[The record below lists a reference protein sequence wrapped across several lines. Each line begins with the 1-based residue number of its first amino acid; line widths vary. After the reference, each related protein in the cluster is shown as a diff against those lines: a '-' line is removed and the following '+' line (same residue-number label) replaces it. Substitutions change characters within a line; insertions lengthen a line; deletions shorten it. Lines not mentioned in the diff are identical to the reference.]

1 MPSWDRKLCEHW
13 ENSDTHPGLW
23 FTQITSPNNDGE
35 VWFGLVWFIQISS
48 PNNDG
53 EVGQITFAQT
63 LGAGSVEEQ
72 LAFEA
77 RYEFVT
83 ITKVGGDHD
92 DDVGDDDNHKGGC

>member
-1 MPSWDRKLCEHW
+1 MMARWVI
-13 ENSDTHPGLW
+13 
-23 FTQITSPNNDGE
+23 ITTIIITIIINHC
-35 VWFGLVWFIQISS
+35 

-83 ITKVGGDHD
+83 ITKVIMMMML
-92 DDVGDDDNHKGGC
+92 VMMMITKIKISNKV

>member
-23 FTQITSPNNDGE
+23 FIQITSPNNDGE
-35 VWFGLVWFIQISS
+35 V
-48 PNNDG
+48 G
-53 EVGQITFAQT
+53 EITFAQT

-83 ITKVGGDHD
+83 ITKVMMMMML
-92 DDVGDDDNHKGGC
+92 VMMMITKIKISNKV

>member
-1 MPSWDRKLCEHW
+1 MMA
-13 ENSDTHPGLW
+13 
-23 FTQITSPNNDGE
+23 IT
-35 VWFGLVWFIQISS
+35 S

-92 DDVGDDDNHKGGC
+92 HDVGDDDNHQNQNINPSVIESSI

>member
-1 MPSWDRKLCEHW
+1 MMARWVI
-13 ENSDTHPGLW
+13 
-23 FTQITSPNNDGE
+23 ITTIIITIIINHC
-35 VWFGLVWFIQISS
+35 

-92 DDVGDDDNHKGGC
+92 HDDGDDDNHQNQNIRPNVIESSI

>member
-1 MPSWDRKLCEHW
+1 M
-13 ENSDTHPGLW
+13 
-23 FTQITSPNNDGE
+23 
-35 VWFGLVWFIQISS
+35 ISS

-53 EVGQITFAQT
+53 EVDQITFAQT

-92 DDVGDDDNHKGGC
+92 HDHDDNHQNQNINPSVIESSI